1 MQNMVD
7 EIELTIIIY
16 RVYGIQKGCITTKY
30 LLTKIDL
37 VIEKDILDIAYYDC
51 TLIIRR
57 Y

>member
-16 RVYGIQKGCITTKY
+16 RVYGIQKVCITTKY

-37 VIEKDILDIAYYDC
+37 VIEIAYMTESVDKDIFI
-51 TLIIRR
+51 
-57 Y
+57 

>member
-16 RVYGIQKGCITTKY
+16 RVYGIQKVCITTKY